1 MNILIA
7 CEDFRVGGAQVFAL
21 RLAQA
26 LSKEHQVWLYSHYW
40 NLIDYKLTE
49 RIAPDVEVLFYKLP
63 KPFDLIIKKLD
74 RILYHAKIDFSIREK
89 LVAKNLSKIINQLQC
104 DVVHSHMFK
113 SDYII
118 AKALTDSTVSIPII
132 ITMHGN
138 YEGFLQNYIENVGEV
153 ILNYPRKLKE
163 TLARINSI
171 VYLTDKNLRIFQEAA
186 LVPKNCYRHIIKKK
200 IYNGFSGS
208 VDAPHRRSELGIAD
222 DTLVF
227 GMVARGIPEKGW
239 EVAIE
244 AFKKIPKNTAH
255 LILVGWG
262 NYIADLVNKYKNQ
275 NNIHFVGYSDNP
287 LDWITLFDIGLL
299 PSVSGESLP
308 NVIAEY
314 LFLRKPVV
322 CTDIGDSKNMIAY
335 EDDFAGFVLNPQ
347 SSNLAEDLKM
357 YLQKYLD
364 QPELLQQHM
373 KLAGKAF
380 EKFQMEDCLA
390 SYTNLYQELL
400 ND

>member
-21 RLAQA
+21 RLAQV

>member
-7 CEDFRVGGAQVFAL
+7 CEDFRVGGAQVFVL